1 MLLEHFE
8 SSFTKNFR
16 SELWMSKRPNEQKES
31 KRQQEKIFTQE
42 KDMETTWRQSKEWF
56 QVIH

>member
-42 KDMETTWRQSKEWF
+42 KDMETT
-56 QVIH
+56 